1 MVYLL
6 IRLER
11 ALSRPQCLARKPL
24 SIKTDLP
31 SRSYSVFLFFAKKDH
46 SDVSVLYFSIYDQND
61 AGCKRSKFVEET
73 KEERVG
79 EKKAVMK
86 DNSQTHRHT
95 DPQIHKETETR

>member
-31 SRSYSVFLFFAKKDH
+31 SRSYSVFLFFAKKDR
-46 SDVSVLYFSIYDQND
+46 SDVSVSYVSIYHQND
-61 AGCKRSKFVEET
+61 AGYKRNKFET
-73 KEERVG
+73 KEERAG
-79 EKKAVMK
+79 EKKVVQVEVK
-86 DNSQTHRHT
+86 ENSQTQTH
-95 DPQIHKETETR
+95 

>member
-46 SDVSVLYFSIYDQND
+46 SDVSVSYVPIYHQND
-61 AGCKRSKFVEET
+61 AGCKRSKFVVF
-73 KEERVG
+73 KI
-79 EKKAVMK
+79 
-86 DNSQTHRHT
+86 
-95 DPQIHKETETR
+95 PQGDFSKPRNLNVTSDLPKISGGTQF

>member
-31 SRSYSVFLFFAKKDH
+31 SRSYSVFLFFAKKDR

-73 KEERVG
+73 KEERVE
-79 EKKAVMK
+79 EKKEVQVVVK
-86 DNSQTHRHT
+86 DNSHTQTH
-95 DPQIHKETETR
+95 

>member
-31 SRSYSVFLFFAKKDH
+31 SRSYSVFLFFAKKDR
-46 SDVSVLYFSIYDQND
+46 SDVSVSYVPIYHQND
-61 AGCKRSKFVEET
+61 ARCKRRKFDEKT
-73 KEERVG
+73 KEERVE
-79 EKKAVMK
+79 EKEEVQVVVK
-86 DNSQTHRHT
+86 DNSQTH
-95 DPQIHKETETR
+95 